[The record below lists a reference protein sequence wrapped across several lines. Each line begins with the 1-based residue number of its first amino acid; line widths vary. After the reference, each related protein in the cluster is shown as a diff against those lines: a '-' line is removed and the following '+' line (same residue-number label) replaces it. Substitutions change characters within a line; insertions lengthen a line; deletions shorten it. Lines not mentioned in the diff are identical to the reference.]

1 MLQTSGYPFVSR
13 RYNAFP
19 RNPCKALVAKW
30 IHHQWQHGGILY
42 PTTLA
47 PPQLP
52 LASPLAGH
60 EAHIANLG
68 AIDSDHPISAVGVL
82 EISMR
87 KCTMD
92 RPLLTL
98 YGPHI
103 ANI

>member
-1 MLQTSGYPFVSR
+1 MHFLAILARPSLLSGSIISGSMVGSY
-13 RYNAFP
+13 
-19 RNPCKALVAKW
+19 
-30 IHHQWQHGGILY
+30 I

-68 AIDSDHPISAVGVL
+68 AIDSDHPISAVWVL

-92 RPLLTL
+92 QPLLTL

>member
-1 MLQTSGYPFVSR
+1 MHFLAILARPSLLSGS
-13 RYNAFP
+13 
-19 RNPCKALVAKW
+19 
-30 IHHQWQHGGILY
+30 IISGSMGGSYI
-42 PTTLA
+42 PV
-47 PPQLP
+47 PPHPHWLP
-52 LASPLAGH
+52 LASPLALAGH

-68 AIDSDHPISAVGVL
+68 AIDSDHPISAVWVL

-92 RPLLTL
+92 QPLLTL

>member
-1 MLQTSGYPFVSR
+1 MHFLAILARPSLLSGS
-13 RYNAFP
+13 
-19 RNPCKALVAKW
+19 
-30 IHHQWQHGGILY
+30 IISGSMGGSY
-42 PTTLA
+42 TPTTLA

-52 LASPLAGH
+52 LASPLALAGH

-68 AIDSDHPISAVGVL
+68 AIDSDHPISAVWVL

-87 KCTMD
+87 KYTMD
-92 RPLLTL
+92 QPLLTL

>member
-1 MLQTSGYPFVSR
+1 MHFLAILARPSLLSGS
-13 RYNAFP
+13 
-19 RNPCKALVAKW
+19 
-30 IHHQWQHGGILY
+30 IISGSMGGSFI
-42 PTTLA
+42 PVPPATTLA

-68 AIDSDHPISAVGVL
+68 AIDSDHPISAVWVL

-92 RPLLTL
+92 QPLLTL